1 MGVRTSYSQSS
12 TFKDCSQHWYWRY
25 KEKLEGED
33 SGASTF
39 FGSAVD
45 SAVMHL
51 LEGGLHTFKD
61 EFSKLWYCQKD
72 RKKNDVMIY
81 DNENIIFGYSDFDKD
96 VLREA
101 DIETL
106 GEQVKELQ
114 LEQLGK
120 DPIEVYKAVA
130 KIKKNPYKKIRTNEL
145 KYFNRASWLSMH
157 QKGLIL
163 LDSFYEQF
171 YPKIE
176 KVLTTQKFA
185 LLKDQ
190 ETGDIIQGVIDM
202 VLKLKGY
209 EKPIIFDLKT
219 ASKSYTQEQIDFS
232 DQLTLYAAME
242 GHKYNTDQVGYV
254 VLSKNINKEKES
266 YCGSCGHK
274 KQGKHRTC
282 NNQVTKDGATVR
294 CNGEWQDKVLLK
306 PKVQILI
313 QSKSEK
319 EIQRVLD
326 EQINIITAMKN
337 NTIFKN
343 TSKCT
348 SWYGGICPYKK
359 LCWEGDAT
367 GLNKRD

>member
-1 MGVRTSYSQSS
+1 MRTSYSQSS

-25 KEKLEGED
+25 KEKYEGED

-51 LEGGLHTFKD
+51 LEGGIDTFKE
-61 EFSKLWYCQKD
+61 EFSKLWYKQKD
-72 RKKNDVMIY
+72 RKKNDIIIY
-81 DNENIIFGYSDFDKD
+81 DNDNIIFGYADFDKD
-96 VLREA
+96 VLTESNMQ
-101 DIETL
+101 TL
-106 GEQVKELQ
+106 EEQIKELG
-114 LEQLGK
+114 LHYLGK
-120 DPIEVYKAVA
+120 DGVTVYKAVA
-130 KIKKNPYKKIRTNEL
+130 KIKKNPYKRIKQNEL

-171 YPKIE
+171 YPRIE

-185 LLKDQ
+185 LLKDN

-202 VLKLKGY
+202 VLKLKNHD
-209 EKPIIFDLKT
+209 KPIIFDLKT
-219 ASKSYTQEQIDFS
+219 ASKAYTQEQIDFS

-242 GHKYNTDQVGYV
+242 GSKFNTDQVGYV
-254 VLSKNINKEKES
+254 VLSKNINKDKES
-266 YCGSCGHK
+266 FCISCGHK

-282 NNQVTKDGATVR
+282 NNQITTAEGTITR
-294 CNGEWQDKVLLK
+294 CNGTWEDKVLLK
-306 PKVQILI
+306 PKVQVLI
-313 QSKSEK
+313 QTKSDK
-319 EIQRVLD
+319 EIERVLN
-326 EQINIITAMKN
+326 EQINIIMAMKN

-343 TSKCT
+343 TSKC
-348 SWYGGICPYKK
+348 SAWYGGICPYKK

-367 GLNKRD
+367 GLTKRD